1 MSSSSSS
8 SVSAPQLQKLAKEV
22 SSYITQECAY
32 NEPQHLHALL
42 LALHLNGETLIESPT
57 KLDSIDHPFIIPL
70 ARDPTTNV
78 ADAAFL
84 RWPTPPSSGEM
95 PLPIVAVSTK
105 SPSQLTL
112 LANSSSEYV
121 HRYLAYFDFNELH
134 EEFDLLHAAAPDLY
148 EKGAVV
154 KNGMGLLG
162 YLLLKVGAFP
172 DVYQATTERHLKNED
187 EQSGLITVEKMAS
200 SFPGWGYSH
209 AYNARLLLKLGRELE
224 ARDAARFAIH
234 LPLWTLD
241 DSLSEIAKIAGYQ
254 EVESLKKMFRGLSL
268 DPRDSE
274 VAQGKA
280 VEQVALDRAAYVLDR
295 VVAEDDDKRW
305 SREVKEELAALYGIA
320 RLPEIA
326 KFVSL

>member
-1 MSSSSSS
+1 
-8 SVSAPQLQKLAKEV
+8 
-22 SSYITQECAY
+22 
-32 NEPQHLHALL
+32 
-42 LALHLNGETLIESPT
+42 
-57 KLDSIDHPFIIPL
+57 
-70 ARDPTTNV
+70 
-78 ADAAFL
+78 
-84 RWPTPPSSGEM
+84 M
-95 PLPIVAVSTK
+95 P
-105 SPSQLTL
+105 
-112 LANSSSEYV
+112 
-121 HRYLAYFDFNELH
+121 H
-134 EEFDLLHAAAPDLY
+134 
-148 EKGAVV
+148 
-154 KNGMGLLG
+154 
-162 YLLLKVGAFP
+162 
-172 DVYQATTERHLKNED
+172 
-187 EQSGLITVEKMAS
+187 
-200 SFPGWGYSH
+200 
-209 AYNARLLLKLGRELE
+209 
-224 ARDAARFAIH
+224 AARFAIH